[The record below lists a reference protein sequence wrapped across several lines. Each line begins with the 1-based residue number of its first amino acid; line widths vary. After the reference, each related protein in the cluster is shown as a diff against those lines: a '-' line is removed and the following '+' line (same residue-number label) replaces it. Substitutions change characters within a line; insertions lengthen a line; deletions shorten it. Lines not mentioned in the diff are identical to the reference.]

1 MGTGLVTSEGAL
13 WNKQRTLIS
22 YALRVEILDDIVDI
36 ALRAV
41 ERLVRLLVCRR
52 RAQLESGA
60 ERRALGRSQCV
71 KLEKIRGTK
80 QSIEISEEFRHL
92 TLQVIGESILSMTP
106 EESDSVFP
114 HLYLPIMARFILPG
128 RPVCPLIRLSHRK
141 RAIGA
146 RWSRGA
152 PTCSRRPG
160 SSTGVACA
168 SSISTSSVRNAA
180 ARLVVRSAN
189 RCFTQA

>member
-1 MGTGLVTSEGAL
+1 MTSEGAL
-13 WNKQRTLIS
+13 WSKQRTLIS

-114 HLYLPIMARFILPG
+114 HLYLPIMVRCVSSCASDPCT
-128 RPVCPLIRLSHRK
+128 PSHGLLRRR
-141 RAIGA
+141 RATGA

-152 PTCSRRPG
+152 PTCSRRLG

-180 ARLVVRSAN
+180 ARQPVQQ
-189 RCFTQA
+189 C